1 MSEATPTTISSHD
14 FTKSSTAMSTSMLE
28 VEMTGHATPSGAPL
42 FKEPD
47 FGSGGSSSGRR
58 PSSGTFDAEASEAAD
73 DGILSPTE
81 R

>member
-1 MSEATPTTISSHD
+1 
-14 FTKSSTAMSTSMLE
+14 MLE
-28 VEMTGHATPSGAPL
+28 AEVTGHATPDGAPL

-47 FGSGGSSSGRR
+47 FGGGGSGDGGNLFGRR
-58 PSSGTFDAEASEAAD
+58 ITSGTFDAEASEAAD